1 MARTEW
7 SILEGYVLHQRPYRE
22 SSIIAEFFSR
32 EEGRFP
38 IVLGGVRGARGRNA
52 RHGLIQPF
60 DFLAMKTS
68 PKGDMRRA
76 ELADHLNGS
85 LKVTGHRT
93 FFGFYVNEL
102 VYRLSTRFD
111 AVPALFDLYHQFME
125 ALKLDAFDA
134 RFVTGFEIEFL
145 RALGYGVNFDVVNGG
160 RESVRPGGR
169 YHFDPVRGF
178 FSDASGAITGEAL
191 TRVLREPDH
200 ALSLQLVRAI
210 AAQVIDHL
218 LSGRPI
224 NARQLC
230 EQYR

>member
-38 IVLGGVRGARGRNA
+38 IILGGVKRARSRSA

-76 ELADHLNGS
+76 ELADQLHGS

-93 FFGFYVNEL
+93 FFGFYANEL

-111 AVPALFDLYHQFME
+111 AVPSLFDLYHQFME
-125 ALKLDAFDA
+125 ALKLDSFDA

-145 RALGYGVNFDVVNGG
+145 RALGYGINFDRVNGG
-160 RESVRPGGR
+160 GEPVSEGGR

-178 FSDASGAITGEAL
+178 FSDATGGITGEAL
-191 TRVLREPDH
+191 ARVIREPDH
-200 ALSLQLVRAI
+200 TLSLELVRKI

-218 LSGRPI
+218 LSGRSI